1 MTTRFDQLALLGK
14 PFDHEDQIDAI
25 LGGLPD
31 DDKTVKDQIEGR
43 DVPPSITEVHER
55 LINHELRL
63 SSLSPQPGST
73 FPVTANIAQ
82 QRSNNNFNNRNPC
95 NNTSSNN
102 YRGTTSN
109 WQAQSYN
116 NNNRNTSKG
125 PQPYLGRCQICGTHG
140 HGAKHCPHLQT
151 FQAGQQLQQS
161 SPFTPWQPRANLAVN
176 APYNAEN
183 WLLDSGATHHLTSD
197 LNNLSLHQQYHGGD
211 DVTITDGSSLQ
222 ITHTGSHTLPSNS
235 RNLLLNKILCVPN
248 VHRNLI
254 SVYRLCNTNN
264 VSVEFFPATFQVK
277 DLSTGVPLLQGSTK
291 QGLYVWP
298 ISKLQAVA
306 MLTSSQP
313 KATISQW
320 HLRLGHPHISVLNTT
335 LLKFSLPLL
344 HSKQKDFTCSDCLS
358 NKSHKQLFSN
368 STIVSTK
375 PLEYIFSDLWSSP
388 ILSTENHKYY
398 LLLIDHY
405 TRYSW
410 LYPLKRKYEVKDIF
424 KTFKPLVENKFKT
437 KIGTLYS
444 DNGGKYI
451 ALRSYLAEQGIT
463 HLTSLPHTPEHNG
476 MSERKHRHIVET
488 GLTLLSTASVPKSL
502 WHYAF
507 ATAVYLTNRIPT
519 TVLHNQS
526 PYQKLFQTDPNYAK
540 LKVFGYLCFPWLRP
554 YTHHKLEDRSQPC
567 VFVGYSTSQSAY
579 YCLHRPTGRVFT
591 SRHVTFVEDQF
602 PYSGQQPVPQ
612 ALPETTQTAASS
624 PPHQVI
630 PVLQRQATTPV
641 TAPCSIL
648 HQPPSVPPLAPPQS
662 TTPQVCTLSL
672 STTSSPSSSSHS
684 GPYVQQKNGQNSQ
697 AQSPAQQNQAT
708 DQTLNP
714 TQMAQEA
721 MTQTQPQPTP
731 LNTNPTSSSL

>member
-1 MTTRFDQLALLGK
+1 MAANNSSVLFTEHNIPNTPGLLTINMANVTKLTSDNYLMWSIQIQALLDGYGLAGHIDGSRPIPPPQLTVNEVTTENQDYVLWKRQDRLIFSALIGALTTNLQPLVSRAVTAVEIWTTLANTYAKPSRGHIKQLRDQVRAWKKEDKKIDTYIQGLTTRFDQLALLGK

-31 DDKTVKDQIEGR
+31 EYKTVKDQIEGR
-43 DVPPSITEVHER
+43 DVPPSITEIHER

-82 QRSNNNFNNRNPC
+82 QRSNNNRNPR

-102 YRGTTSN
+102 YRGVTNN

-125 PQPYLGRCQICGTHG
+125 PRPYLGRCQICGTQG
-140 HGAKHCPHLQT
+140 HGAKRCPQLQT
-151 FQAGQQLQQS
+151 FQAGQQLQPN

-176 APYNAEN
+176 APYNAES

-211 DVTITDGSSLQ
+211 DVTIADSSSLQ

-264 VSVEFFPATFQVK
+264 VSVEFFPTAFQVK

-291 QGLYVWP
+291 QGLYEWP

-313 KATISQW
+313 KATISKW
-320 HLRLGHPHISVLNTT
+320 HLRLGHPHTSVLNTT
-335 LLKFSLPLL
+335 LQKFSLPLL
-344 HSKQKDFTCSDCLS
+344 HSNQKDFSCSDCLS
-358 NKSHKQLFSN
+358 NKSHKQPFSN

-388 ILSTENHKYY
+388 ILSKDNHKYY

-410 LYPLKRKYEVKDIF
+410 LYPLKRKSEVKDIF

-444 DNGGKYI
+444 DNGGEYI
-451 ALRSYLAEQGIT
+451 AMRSYLAEQGIT
-463 HLTSLPHTPEHNG
+463 HLTS
-476 MSERKHRHIVET
+476 HI
-488 GLTLLSTASVPKSL
+488 SAA
-502 WHYAF
+502 YAG
-507 ATAVYLTNRIPT
+507 T
-519 TVLHNQS
+519 
-526 PYQKLFQTDPNYAK
+526 
-540 LKVFGYLCFPWLRP
+540 
-554 YTHHKLEDRSQPC
+554 
-567 VFVGYSTSQSAY
+567 
-579 YCLHRPTGRVFT
+579 
-591 SRHVTFVEDQF
+591 
-602 PYSGQQPVPQ
+602 
-612 ALPETTQTAASS
+612 
-624 PPHQVI
+624 
-630 PVLQRQATTPV
+630 
-641 TAPCSIL
+641 
-648 HQPPSVPPLAPPQS
+648 
-662 TTPQVCTLSL
+662 
-672 STTSSPSSSSHS
+672 
-684 GPYVQQKNGQNSQ
+684 
-697 AQSPAQQNQAT
+697 
-708 DQTLNP
+708 
-714 TQMAQEA
+714 
-721 MTQTQPQPTP
+721 
-731 LNTNPTSSSL
+731 